1 MSIIIYIAV
10 MAGVTYLIRMI
21 PFTLFRKKIK
31 STFFRGFLYYIPYAV
46 LSAMTIPA
54 IFYSTGN
61 VTTSVIGTVV
71 AVALAYFKLP
81 LIVVALAAS
90 AAAFVLHEL
99 NTYISI
105 DVFGETT
112 NGTYTTA
119 YGQYWPAI
127 SNEADVIS
135 GMPYPDHF
143 AAYSYG
149 LPKPWNEPYKLI
161 DI

>member
-1 MSIIIYIAV
+1 

-31 STFFRGFLYYIPYAV
+31 SVFFKSFLYYIPYAV

-90 AAAFVLHEL
+90 AAAFL
-99 NTYISI
+99 
-105 DVFGETT
+105 FGL
-112 NGTYTTA
+112 
-119 YGQYWPAI
+119 
-127 SNEADVIS
+127 
-135 GMPYPDHF
+135 F
-143 AAYSYG
+143 F
-149 LPKPWNEPYKLI
+149 
-161 DI
+161 